1 MNLIIGTAGWTIPAS
16 EREHFPEEGSSLQR
30 YASRLAG
37 AEINSSFHR
46 PHRRS
51 TWERWAEEASEDFR
65 FSVKIPKTITHKQKL
80 VDCAGLV
87 ETFLNEASGLGEKL
101 AILLVQLPPSLAFEA
116 DLAETFFTLLQARSE
131 AATVCEPRHAS
142 WFEADASDLLNSLK
156 VARVAADPARVPEA
170 TVPGG
175 WRDLS
180 YFRLHGS
187 PVPYRSSYDT
197 ERLNTYAD
205 LIRADLKEKRPVWMI
220 FDNTASGA
228 ALGNAMQ
235 MMEML
240 DHSPRR

>member
-30 YASRLAG
+30 YAGRLTG

-51 TWERWAEEASEDFR
+51 TWERWAEQVPEDFR
-65 FSVKIPKTITHKQKL
+65 FSVKIPKTITHKQTL

-87 ETFLNEASGLGEKL
+87 ETFLDEASGLGEKL
-101 AILLVQLPPSLAFEA
+101 AVLLVQLPPSLAFEA

-131 AATVCEPRHAS
+131 AAITCEPRHAS
-142 WFEADASDLLNSLK
+142 WFGPDASDLLNSLK

-170 TVPGG
+170 AIPGS
-175 WRDLS
+175 WRGLS

-187 PVPYRSSYDT
+187 PVPYRSSYEA
-197 ERLNTYAD
+197 ERLQAYSD
-205 LIRADLKEKRPVWMI
+205 LIRADLKESRPVWII

-228 ALGNAMQ
+228 AMGNAIQLMQ
-235 MMEML
+235 ML
-240 DHSPRR
+240 ARTG